1 MTMPSKQWLA
11 WRARRR
17 ANFKFRARRC
27 LLRGSRSGRGVRSHV
42 VVMVMVMVMVVVV
55 MVLDRPR
62 RLVVDRSRSGGRAGR
77 CFLRDCIASE
87 AERKNCGGG
96 KALNHERM
104 ILSWLLKPK
113 WVHAGQ

>member
-1 MTMPSKQWLA
+1 
-11 WRARRR
+11 
-17 ANFKFRARRC
+17 
-27 LLRGSRSGRGVRSHV
+27 V
-42 VVMVMVMVMVVVV
+42 VVMVMVMVMVV